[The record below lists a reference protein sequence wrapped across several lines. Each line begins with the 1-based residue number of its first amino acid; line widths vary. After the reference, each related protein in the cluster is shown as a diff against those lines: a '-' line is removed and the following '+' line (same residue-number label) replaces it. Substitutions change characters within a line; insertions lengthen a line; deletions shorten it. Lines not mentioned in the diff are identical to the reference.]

1 MAKTLNDLLD
11 TAIQDEI
18 AAQKFY
24 LEAREK
30 TNNAKLKDF
39 FNTLANEEKG
49 HERLLK
55 GVKEMELYDGAL
67 QVDDDA
73 LKQIEGAHQIPDEM
87 PMNDMTIEQAM
98 EIAMKKESKASQVYG
113 QLAETSPQEEIMKLF
128 TSIASDE
135 RRHLKLIDEHY
146 KIHTGQMGWEA

>member
-24 LEAREK
+24 LEMREK

-39 FNTLANEEKG
+39 LNTLANEERG

-55 GVKEMELYDGAL
+55 GVKEMELYDGSL
-67 QVDDDA
+67 PVDDNS
-73 LKQIEGAHQIPDEM
+73 LKQIEGAHQIPDEV
-87 PMNDMTIEQAM
+87 PMKDMTIERA
-98 EIAMKKESKASQVYG
+98 ISVARSKS
-113 QLAETSPQEEIMKLF
+113 F
-128 TSIASDE
+128 
-135 RRHLKLIDEHY
+135 
-146 KIHTGQMGWEA
+146 

>member
-24 LEAREK
+24 LEMREK

-39 FNTLANEEKG
+39 LNTLANEERG

-55 GVKEMELYDGAL
+55 GVKEMELYDGSL
-67 QVDDDA
+67 PVDDNS
-73 LKQIEGAHQIPDEM
+73 LKQIEGAHQIPDEV
-87 PMNDMTIEQAM
+87 PMKDMTIERAM
-98 EIAMKKESKASQVYG
+98 EIAMMKENKASQVYA

-135 RRHLKLIDEHY
+135 RRHFKTIEEHY

>member
-1 MAKTLNDLLD
+1 MAKNLNDLLD

-49 HERLLK
+49 HERLLI

-67 QVDDDA
+67 QVDDDS
-73 LKQIEGAHQIPDEM
+73 LSQIEGAHQIPDLV
-87 PMNDMTIEQAM
+87 PMDDMTMEWAM
-98 EIAMKKESKASQVYG
+98 EIAMIKESKAAQVYG
-113 QLAETSPQEEIMKLF
+113 QLAETSPEVEIMKLF

-135 RRHLKLIDEHY
+135 RRHFKMIEEHY
-146 KIHTGQMGWEA
+146 KILTGQMGWEA